1 MNRFDPEPA
10 LSMPLVLDDRPGPA
24 PRITRERAAAMV
36 DAALHEFDG
45 AQAVNRAVN
54 KARARRKTLVPL
66 LSIAASVLLGL
77 VGVAAAARFYF
88 HFNDSAPT
96 SASAPTQANLPRVA
110 QRGLPAPE
118 SLATPAPVSEAP
130 AEPVPLRAAVKPGR
144 VSAPE
149 DLLQKANHLRADGQF
164 REAAQT
170 YALVYERFPK
180 SLSAYV
186 ARVAAAAIQLE
197 HLSNPTLARRLYE
210 QALREQA
217 AGALDL
223 EARQGLSVALRDLE
237 DRPAEVRTLQG
248 LMNAHPDSPAA
259 RRAQVRLREIDGSSP

>member
-10 LSMPLVLDDRPGPA
+10 LPAPLALDDRPGPA
-24 PRITRERAAAMV
+24 PRITRERAASMIE
-36 DAALHEFDG
+36 AALRDFDG
-45 AQAVNRAVN
+45 AQAANRAVN
-54 KARARRKTLVPL
+54 KARARRNTLLPL

-88 HFNDSAPT
+88 HYDAP
-96 SASAPTQANLPRVA
+96 APATAPAPANLPRVA
-110 QRGLPAPE
+110 QRGMPAPE
-118 SLATPAPVSEAP
+118 DLTPPAAVVETP
-130 AEPVPLRAAVKPGR
+130 AEPVPLRAAAKPNRAG
-144 VSAPE
+144 APE

-237 DRPAEVRTLQG
+237 DRPAEVRALQG
-248 LMNAHPDSPAA
+248 LVNAHPDSPAA
-259 RRAQVRLREIDGSSP
+259 RRAQVRLRELDGSSP